1 MSAAITSAEQAA
13 NVLDNLRH
21 DLRLRHW
28 HPWIDGAGR
37 RRAVR
42 SYIRDAVARLRD
54 WRVRK
59 ARSEAGKAVSA

>member
-1 MSAAITSAEQAA
+1 MRAAITSAEQEA

-28 HPWIDGAGR
+28 HPFIDG
-37 RRAVR
+37 
-42 SYIRDAVARLRD
+42 VARLRD
-54 WRVRK
+54 WRSRT